1 MAEIQKNQKVMINCN
16 VSIIERLD
24 ALKEFIAKNNL
35 RGTANRSDVIR
46 VALDKGVRHLE
57 IEARNK

>member
-1 MAEIQKNQKVMINCN
+1 MSHNQKVMINCH

-24 ALKEFIAKNNL
+24 ALKEFIASNNL

-46 VALDKGVRHLE
+46 AALDKGVRHLE